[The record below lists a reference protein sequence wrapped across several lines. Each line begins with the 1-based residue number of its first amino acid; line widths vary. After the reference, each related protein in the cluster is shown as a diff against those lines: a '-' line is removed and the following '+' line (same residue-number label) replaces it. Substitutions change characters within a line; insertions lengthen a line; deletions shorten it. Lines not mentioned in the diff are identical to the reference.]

1 MKRMFTTPFAWVLG
15 LTLCLMAPITL
26 AQQKLPV
33 VASFSILADMVR
45 EVGGDLVE
53 VTSLVGPNADAHGF
67 EPTPSDAKRLA
78 QAKLVVVN
86 GLNFEGWTNRL
97 IKSSGYKGEV
107 VIASKGVKTIP
118 LPPRSN
124 KDSAQHGHNH
134 GHSHGHNHG
143 DIDPHAWQSLDN
155 ANIYV
160 KNITAGLLRALPA
173 QSEQIKARE
182 QAYLKRLD
190 EMNMNARAAFAA
202 IPTEKRRAI
211 TSHDA
216 FGYLAR
222 AYGIQF
228 FSPQGWSTDR
238 EASAADVARIN
249 RQIRDQK
256 ITALFVEQSS
266 DSRLLERIAKDTG
279 VKIGGTLYSDALSAP
294 GTEADTYLKMY
305 AYNVDTLVKG
315 LQQN

>member
-1 MKRMFTTPFAWVLG
+1 MKKMFTTSCSWMLG
-15 LTLCLMAPITL
+15 LTLSLMAPITL

-107 VIASKGVKTIP
+107 VTASKGVKTIP
-118 LPPRSN
+118 LPSRSK
-124 KDSAQHGHNH
+124 KDNTSHGHN
-134 GHSHGHNHG
+134 HGHNHG

-155 ANIYV
+155 AKIYV
-160 KNITAGLLRALPA
+160 KNISAGLLRALPA

-182 QAYLKRLD
+182 QAYLKRLN
-190 EMNMNARAAFAA
+190 EMNEKARVAFAT

>member
-1 MKRMFTTPFAWVLG
+1 MFSRIKNVLLG
-15 LTLCLMAPITL
+15 LTIALASYSASAQDRLPI
-26 AQQKLPV
+26 

-45 EVGGDLVE
+45 QIGGDLVD
-53 VTSLVGPNADAHGF
+53 VSSLVGPNSDAHGF
-67 EPTPSDAKRLA
+67 EPTPADAKKLA

-86 GLNFEGWTNRL
+86 GLNFEGWMSRL

-107 VIASKGVKTIP
+107 IVASKGSKTIQ
-118 LPPRSN
+118 LPSPDKHS
-124 KDSAQHGHNH
+124 K
-134 GHSHGHNHG
+134 SHGHGHG
-143 DIDPHAWQSLDN
+143 HDHGTVDPHAWQSLDN
-155 ANIYV
+155 AKVYVRNISS
-160 KNITAGLLRALPA
+160 GLIRAMPEHA
-173 QSEQIKARE
+173 DAIKARE
-182 QAYLKRLD
+182 KAYLEQIDALNQK
-190 EMNMNARAAFAA
+190 AKTAFSSIPAAQ
-202 IPTEKRRAI
+202 RRAI

-228 FSPQGWSTDR
+228 FSPQGWSTSR

-256 ITALFVEQSS
+256 ITALFLEKSS
-266 DSRLLERIAKDTG
+266 DGRLLEQIAKDTG

-305 AYNVDTLVKG
+305 AHNVDTLIQG
-315 LQQN
+315 LQRQ

>member
-1 MKRMFTTPFAWVLG
+1 MKKLFSTSFASMLG
-15 LTLCLMAPITL
+15 LMVALMAPIAC
-26 AQQKLPV
+26 AQDKLPV

-67 EPTPSDAKRLA
+67 EPTPADAKKLA

-86 GLNFEGWTNRL
+86 GLNFEGWTNKL
-97 IKSSGYKGEV
+97 IKSSGYKREV
-107 VIASKGVKTIP
+107 VIASKGVKTIH
-118 LPPRSN
+118 LPSTSKKEN
-124 KDSAQHGHNH
+124 QSH
-134 GHSHGHNHG
+134 GHSHSHQHG

-155 ANIYV
+155 AKIYV
-160 KNITAGLLRALPA
+160 KNISAALTRALPA
-173 QSEQIKARE
+173 QSQQIKARE
-182 QAYLKRLD
+182 QAYLQRFDDLN
-190 EMNMNARAAFAA
+190 ERAKSSFAA
-202 IPTEKRRAI
+202 ISPEKRRAI

-249 RQIRDQK
+249 RQIREQK
-256 ITALFVEQSS
+256 ISALFVEKSS
-266 DSRLLERIAKDTG
+266 DGRMLERIAKDTG

-305 AYNVDTLVKG
+305 AHNVDTLIKG
-315 LQQN
+315 LQQQ

>member
-1 MKRMFTTPFAWVLG
+1 MKRFFTTSISTMLVL
-15 LTLCLMAPITL
+15 LL
-26 AQQKLPV
+26 AMIPSISSAQDKIPV

-53 VTSLVGPNADAHGF
+53 VTSLVGPDSDAHGF
-67 EPTPSDAKRLA
+67 EPTPADAKKLA

-107 VIASKGVKTIP
+107 VIASKGVKTIH
-118 LPPRSN
+118 LPSTSKKEN
-124 KDSAQHGHNH
+124 K
-134 GHSHGHNHG
+134 SHGHNHSHQHG
-143 DIDPHAWQSLDN
+143 DVDPHAWQSLDN
-155 ANIYV
+155 AKIYV
-160 KNITAGLLRALPA
+160 QNITAGLLRALPT
-173 QSEQIKARE
+173 QSQQIKARE
-182 QAYLKRLD
+182 QAYLQQLEDLNQK
-190 EMNMNARAAFAA
+190 ARSSFAS
-202 IPTEKRRAI
+202 IPPEKRRAI

-249 RQIRDQK
+249 RQIREQK
-256 ITALFVEQSS
+256 ITALFVEKSS
-266 DSRLLERIAKDTG
+266 DGRLLEQIAKDTG
-279 VKIGGTLYSDALSAP
+279 VKIGGTLYSDSLSAS
-294 GTEADTYLKMY
+294 GTGADTYLKMY
-305 AYNVDTLVKG
+305 AHNVDTLVDG
-315 LQQN
+315 LLQK

>member
-1 MKRMFTTPFAWVLG
+1 MKRMFTTSFSWMLG
-15 LTLCLMAPITL
+15 LTLSLMAPITH

-107 VIASKGVKTIP
+107 VTASKGVKTIP
-118 LPPRSN
+118 LPSRSN
-124 KDSAQHGHNH
+124 KDNTSHGHNH
-134 GHSHGHNHG
+134 GHHHG

-155 ANIYV
+155 AKIYV
-160 KNITAGLLRALPA
+160 KNISAGLLRALPG
-173 QSEQIKARE
+173 QSEQIKVRE
-182 QAYLKRLD
+182 QAYLQRLD
-190 EMNMNARAAFAA
+190 AMNEKARASFAA
-202 IPTEKRRAI
+202 IPAEKRRAI

-315 LQQN
+315 LQQH

>member
-1 MKRMFTTPFAWVLG
+1 MKKMFTTSCSWMLG
-15 LTLCLMAPITL
+15 LTLSLMAPITL

-107 VIASKGVKTIP
+107 VTASKGVKTIP
-118 LPPRSN
+118 LPSRSK
-124 KDSAQHGHNH
+124 KDNTSHGHNH
-134 GHSHGHNHG
+134 GHHHG

-155 ANIYV
+155 AKIYV
-160 KNITAGLLRALPA
+160 KNISAGLLRALPG
-173 QSEQIKARE
+173 QSEQIKVRE
-182 QAYLKRLD
+182 QAYLQRLD
-190 EMNMNARAAFAA
+190 AMNEKARASFAA
-202 IPTEKRRAI
+202 IPAEKRRAI

-315 LQQN
+315 LQQH

>member
-1 MKRMFTTPFAWVLG
+1 MKKMFTTSCSWMLG
-15 LTLCLMAPITL
+15 LMLLVMPPITH
-26 AQQKLPV
+26 AEQKLPV

-107 VIASKGVKTIP
+107 VTASKGVNTIP
-118 LPPRSN
+118 LPSRSN
-124 KDSAQHGHNH
+124 KDNTSHGHN
-134 GHSHGHNHG
+134 HGHNHG

-155 ANIYV
+155 AKIYV
-160 KNITAGLLRALPA
+160 QNISAGLLRALPA

-190 EMNMNARAAFAA
+190 EMNEKARTSFAA
-202 IPTEKRRAI
+202 IPSDKRRAI

-315 LQQN
+315 LQQH

>member
-1 MKRMFTTPFAWVLG
+1 MKNKFTRAFAWMLG
-15 LTLCLMAPITL
+15 LMLLVMPPITH
-26 AQQKLPV
+26 AEQKLPV

-107 VIASKGVKTIP
+107 VTASKGVKTIP
-118 LPPRSN
+118 LPSRSK
-124 KDSAQHGHNH
+124 KDNTSHGHN
-134 GHSHGHNHG
+134 HGHNHG

-155 ANIYV
+155 AKIYV
-160 KNITAGLLRALPA
+160 KNISAGLLRALPA

-182 QAYLKRLD
+182 QAYLKRLN
-190 EMNMNARAAFAA
+190 EMNEKARVAFAT

>member
-1 MKRMFTTPFAWVLG
+1 MKGLFKTTFTS
-15 LTLCLMAPITL
+15 ITL
-26 AQQKLPV
+26 IMLALSSSITRAQDKLPV

-53 VTSLVGPNADAHGF
+53 VSSLVGPNSDAHGF
-67 EPTPSDAKRLA
+67 EPTPGDAKKLA

-118 LPPRSN
+118 LPSTST
-124 KDSAQHGHNH
+124 KDHKSH
-134 GHSHGHNHG
+134 GHSHGHQHG
-143 DIDPHAWQSLDN
+143 ELDPHAWQSLDN
-155 ANIYV
+155 AKVYV
-160 KNITAGLLRALPA
+160 KNIAAGLLRALPSHSA
-173 QSEQIKARE
+173 AIKTREQTYLQKLQDLNEKARS
-182 QAYLKRLD
+182 D
-190 EMNMNARAAFAA
+190 FAA
-202 IPTEKRRAI
+202 IPPEKRRAI

-216 FGYLAR
+216 FGYLAN
-222 AYGIQF
+222 AYGLKF

-238 EASAADVARIN
+238 EASAADVARIT

-256 ITALFVEQSS
+256 ITALFLEKSS
-266 DSRLLERIAKDTG
+266 DGRLLERIAKDTG

-294 GTEADTYLKMY
+294 GTEADTYLKLY
-305 AYNVDTLVKG
+305 THNVNTLVKG
-315 LQQN
+315 LQQH

>member
-1 MKRMFTTPFAWVLG
+1 MENKFTRAFAWMLG
-15 LTLCLMAPITL
+15 LMLSVMPPFTHAE
-26 AQQKLPV
+26 QKLPV

-78 QAKLVVVN
+78 HAKLVVVN

-107 VIASKGVKTIP
+107 VTASKGVKTIP
-118 LPPRSN
+118 LPSRSQ
-124 KDSAQHGHNH
+124 KDSASH

-155 ANIYV
+155 AKIYV
-160 KNITAGLLRALPA
+160 KNISAGLLRALPGK
-173 QSEQIKARE
+173 SEQIKARE
-182 QAYLKRLD
+182 QAYLQRLE
-190 EMNMNARAAFAA
+190 EMNEKTRAAFAA

>member
-1 MKRMFTTPFAWVLG
+1 MFTFSLRIKALLFG
-15 LTLCLMAPITL
+15 ITL
-26 AQQKLPV
+26 AICTSIVAAQEKLPV

-45 EVGGDLVE
+45 ELGGELVE

-67 EPTPSDAKRLA
+67 EPTPTDAKKLA
-78 QAKLVVVN
+78 QAKLVVIN
-86 GLNFEGWTNRL
+86 GLHFEGWTNRL

-107 VIASKGVKTIP
+107 IVASKGSKTIP
-118 LPPRSN
+118 LPSPEKNN
-124 KDSAQHGHNH
+124 KSH
-134 GHSHGHNHG
+134 GHSHGHDHG
-143 DIDPHAWQSLDN
+143 TIDPHAWQSLDN
-155 ANIYV
+155 AKIYIRNIS
-160 KNITAGLLRALPA
+160 AGLIRALPSHA
-173 QSEQIKARE
+173 EQIKTRE
-182 QAYLKRLD
+182 AAYLKQID
-190 EMNMNARAAFAA
+190 ELNQQAKTLFSA
-202 IPTEKRRAI
+202 IPSEKRHVI

-222 AYGIQF
+222 AYNIQF

-256 ITALFVEQSS
+256 ITALFLEKSS
-266 DSRLLERIAKDTG
+266 DGRLLEQIAKDTG

-305 AYNVDTLVKG
+305 AHNVDTLIKG

>member
-1 MKRMFTTPFAWVLG
+1 MLSLSRKIKACVLG
-15 LTLCLMAPITL
+15 LLLAFAAPLAMA
-26 AQQKLPV
+26 QEKLPV
-33 VASFSILADMVR
+33 VTSFSILADMVR
-45 EVGGDLVE
+45 QIGGDLVD
-53 VTSLVGPNADAHGF
+53 VSSLVGPNSDAHGF
-67 EPTPSDAKRLA
+67 EPTPADAKKLA

-107 VIASKGVKTIP
+107 IVASKGSKTIP
-118 LPPRSN
+118 LA
-124 KDSAQHGHNH
+124 SADKHSKSHAHGHDH
-134 GHSHGHNHG
+134 GT
-143 DIDPHAWQSLDN
+143 IDPHAWQSLDN
-155 ANIYV
+155 AKVYVRNISS
-160 KNITAGLLRALPA
+160 GLIRAMPGHTDA
-173 QSEQIKARE
+173 IKARE
-182 QAYLKRLD
+182 KAYLEQIDALNQK
-190 EMNMNARAAFAA
+190 AKTAFSSIPAAQ
-202 IPTEKRRAI
+202 RRAI

-228 FSPQGWSTDR
+228 FSPQGWSTSR

-256 ITALFVEQSS
+256 ITALFLEKSS
-266 DSRLLERIAKDTG
+266 DGRLLDRIARDTG

-305 AYNVDTLVKG
+305 ANNVDTLIQG
-315 LQQN
+315 LQRQ

>member
-1 MKRMFTTPFAWVLG
+1 MKRFFTTSIS
-15 LTLCLMAPITL
+15 TML
-26 AQQKLPV
+26 ALLLVMIPSISSAQDKIPV

-53 VTSLVGPNADAHGF
+53 VTSLVGPDSDAHGF
-67 EPTPSDAKRLA
+67 EPTPADAKKLA

-107 VIASKGVKTIP
+107 VIASKGVKTIH
-118 LPPRSN
+118 LPSTSKKEN
-124 KDSAQHGHNH
+124 K
-134 GHSHGHNHG
+134 SHGHNHSHQHG
-143 DIDPHAWQSLDN
+143 DVDPHAWQSLDN
-155 ANIYV
+155 AKIYV
-160 KNITAGLLRALPA
+160 QNITAGLLRALPT
-173 QSEQIKARE
+173 QSQQIKARE
-182 QAYLKRLD
+182 QAYLQQLEDLNQK
-190 EMNMNARAAFAA
+190 ARSSFAS
-202 IPTEKRRAI
+202 IPPEKRRAI

-249 RQIRDQK
+249 RQIREQK
-256 ITALFVEQSS
+256 ITALFVEKSS
-266 DSRLLERIAKDTG
+266 DGRLLEQIAKDTG
-279 VKIGGTLYSDALSAP
+279 VKIGGTLYSDSLSAS
-294 GTEADTYLKMY
+294 GTGADTYLKMY
-305 AYNVDTLVKG
+305 AHNVDTLVDG
-315 LQQN
+315 LLQK

>member
-1 MKRMFTTPFAWVLG
+1 MKRIFIASFAWVLG
-15 LTLCLMAPITL
+15 LTLSLMASITH

-107 VIASKGVKTIP
+107 VTASKGVNTIP
-118 LPPRSN
+118 LPSKSK
-124 KDSAQHGHNH
+124 KDNTSHAHN
-134 GHSHGHNHG
+134 HGHNHG

-155 ANIYV
+155 AKIYV
-160 KNITAGLLRALPA
+160 KNISAGLLRALPA

-190 EMNMNARAAFAA
+190 EMNEKARASFAA
-202 IPTEKRRAI
+202 IPSDKRRAI

-249 RQIRDQK
+249 RQIRDQN

-315 LQQN
+315 LQQH